1 MAKDGIKKSIY
12 ALKREID
19 EVINNYKEIPYGCG
33 YNIGAEARR
42 KSQLEKVK
50 KALEEKSRREL
61 EEFFGLAKA
70 GWLKNL

>member
-1 MAKDGIKKSIY
+1 MAKDGIKKGVY

-33 YNIGAEARR
+33 YNIGAESRR
-42 KSQLEKVK
+42 KAQLEKVK

-70 GWLKNL
+70 V

>member
-19 EVINNYKEIPYGCG
+19 EVINNYKEIPYWCV
-33 YNIGAEARR
+33 YNIGAEAIR
-42 KSQLEKVK
+42 KAQLEKVK

>member
-1 MAKDGIKKSIY
+1 MAKDGIKKGVY

-50 KALEEKSRREL
+50 KAL
-61 EEFFGLAKA
+61 
-70 GWLKNL
+70 

>member
-19 EVINNYKEIPYGCG
+19 EVINNYKEIPYVCG

-42 KSQLEKVK
+42 KAQLEKVK

-70 GWLKNL
+70 G

>member
-42 KSQLEKVK
+42 KAQLEKVK
-50 KALEEKSRREL
+50 KTLEEKSRREL

-70 GWLKNL
+70 G

>member
-42 KSQLEKVK
+42 KAQLEKVK
-50 KALEEKSRREL
+50 KALEEKSRLEL

-70 GWLKNL
+70 G

>member
-42 KSQLEKVK
+42 KAQLEKVK
-50 KALEEKSRREL
+50 KALEEKSRREI

-70 GWLKNL
+70 G

>member
-61 EEFFGLAKA
+61 EELIGLAKA

>member
-19 EVINNYKEIPYGCG
+19 EVINNYKEISYGCG

-42 KSQLEKVK
+42 KAQLEKVK

-70 GWLKNL
+70 G

>member
-19 EVINNYKEIPYGCG
+19 EVINNYKEISYGCG

-70 GWLKNL
+70 G

>member
-1 MAKDGIKKSIY
+1 MAKDGIKKGVY

-42 KSQLEKVK
+42 KAQLEKVK

-70 GWLKNL
+70 G

>member
-33 YNIGAEARR
+33 YNIGAEARK
-42 KSQLEKVK
+42 KSQLEQVK
-50 KALEEKSRREL
+50 RHWKKKTYA
-61 EEFFGLAKA
+61 
-70 GWLKNL
+70 N

>member
-33 YNIGAEARR
+33 YNMGAEARR

>member
-33 YNIGAEARR
+33 YNIGAEAR
-42 KSQLEKVK
+42 KKAQLKKVQ

-70 GWLKNL
+70 G

>member
-19 EVINNYKEIPYGCG
+19 EVINNYKEILYGCG

-42 KSQLEKVK
+42 KAQLEKVK
-50 KALEEKSRREL
+50 KALEENSRREL

-70 GWLKNL
+70 V

>member
-19 EVINNYKEIPYGCG
+19 EVINNYKEILYGCG

-42 KSQLEKVK
+42 KAQLEKVK
-50 KALEEKSRREL
+50 KALEENSRREL

-70 GWLKNL
+70 G

>member
-42 KSQLEKVK
+42 KAQLEKVK
-50 KALEEKSRREL
+50 KALEEKSRLEL

>member
-1 MAKDGIKKSIY
+1 MSKDGIKKSIY

-50 KALEEKSRREL
+50 KAL
-61 EEFFGLAKA
+61 
-70 GWLKNL
+70 

>member
-33 YNIGAEARR
+33 YNIGAESKKESSTR
-42 KSQLEKVK
+42 KSQKGIGRK
-50 KALEEKSRREL
+50 KHTPIRRVFLISKSWMI
-61 EEFFGLAKA
+61 K
-70 GWLKNL
+70 KS

>member
-42 KSQLEKVK
+42 KAQLEKVK

-61 EEFFGLAKA
+61 EEFLGLAKA
-70 GWLKNL
+70 G